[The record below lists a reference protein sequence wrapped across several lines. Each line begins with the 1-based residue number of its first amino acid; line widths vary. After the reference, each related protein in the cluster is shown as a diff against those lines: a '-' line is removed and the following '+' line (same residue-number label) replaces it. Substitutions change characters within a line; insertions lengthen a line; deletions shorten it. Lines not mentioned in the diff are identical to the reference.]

1 MSPFDASAPNADGR
15 AQGRPFDSPGASSA
29 GGFGQGRPRLLIL
42 GGGFGGAYTAMHL
55 ERRLTPRSGRGG
67 DAGPAIALV
76 SQENYLVFQ
85 PLIPEVVSSSI
96 GILDTIAPLR
106 RLCPRTRLYTRSVQ
120 RIDLAA
126 RTVTLEPGFNPRPLV
141 LEYDHLVI
149 ALGNVTGLAG
159 LPGGPQHVLPF
170 KSLGDALHLRNHVI
184 HALEE
189 AAIEPDIEIRKELTT
204 FVVAGGG
211 FSGVEIAAELNDFV
225 REVVEDYRDIDPR
238 DVRVLLL
245 HSRDRILP
253 ELSEQLGRFAERVL
267 RKRGVDIRLGC
278 RLAGATG
285 TAAIL
290 NTGERVPTRT
300 IVSTVPSVPHPLV
313 AGLPIARER
322 DRIVVDDT
330 LGVPGMPGV
339 WAVGDCAAVRDPK
352 TRELVPTTAQH
363 AIREAECIADNIA
376 AALEG
381 RPARTFG
388 FSGLGQ
394 LASLGRHSAVA
405 QVFGVKLSGLLAWF
419 LWRTIY
425 LLKLPGL
432 DRKLRVATDWT
443 LDLLLRQDIVQL
455 KTERTQAIGYEHFAA
470 GEIVVRQGD
479 LGDKLYIVKAGEVEV
494 LKTRE
499 GGVEERVATLKAGE
513 YFGEMALL
521 TGAQRT
527 ATVRSLTPLDVMVVG
542 REDFLALIASFPEL
556 KAIFEELGRRRE

>member
-1 MSPFDASAPNADGR
+1 MT
-15 AQGRPFDSPGASSA
+15 
-29 GGFGQGRPRLLIL
+29 GQGGPRNRKRRVVIL
-42 GGGFGGAYTAMHL
+42 GGGFGGAYTAMYL
-55 ERRLTPRSGRGG
+55 ERRLTSRLGPGG
-67 DAGPAIALV
+67 DIEIALA

-96 GILDTIAPLR
+96 GIVDTIAPLR
-106 RLCPRTRLYTRSVQ
+106 RLCPRTRLYTRSIQ
-120 RIDLAA
+120 AIDLAA

-184 HALEE
+184 HVLEE
-189 AAIEPDIEIRKELTT
+189 AAIETDPELRRELTT

-225 REVVEDYRDIDPR
+225 REIVHDYRGIDPKHL
-238 DVRVLLL
+238 RVLLL
-245 HSRDRILP
+245 HSRGRILP
-253 ELSEQLGRFAERVL
+253 ELNERLGKFAERVL
-267 RKRGVDIRLGC
+267 RKRGVDIRLNS
-278 RLAGATG
+278 RLTGATG

-290 NTGERVPTRT
+290 NKGERIPART

-313 AGLPIARER
+313 AGLPVQREK
-322 DRIVVDDT
+322 DRILVDDT
-330 LGVPGMPGV
+330 LAVPARAGV
-339 WAVGDCAAVRDPK
+339 WAVGDCAAVRDPT

-363 AIREAECIADNIA
+363 AIREAACVADNITA
-376 AALEG
+376 DLDG
-381 RPARTFG
+381 RAPRRFA

-405 QVFGVKLSGLLAWF
+405 QVFGIKLSGLAAWF

-425 LLKLPGL
+425 LMKLPGL

-455 KTERTQAIGYEHFAA
+455 KTGRTQAIGYEHFDA
-470 GEIVVRQGD
+470 GEYVVRQGD
-479 LGDKLYIVKAGEVEV
+479 LGDKLYIVKSGEVEV
-494 LKTRE
+494 LKSRD
-499 GGVEERVATLKAGE
+499 GGPDERVATLKAGD

-521 TGAQRT
+521 TGAERT
-527 ATVRSLTPLDVMVVG
+527 ATVRSLTALDVMVVG
-542 REDFLALIASFPEL
+542 REDFLALIGSFPEL
-556 KAIFEELGRRRE
+556 RSVFEELGRRRE